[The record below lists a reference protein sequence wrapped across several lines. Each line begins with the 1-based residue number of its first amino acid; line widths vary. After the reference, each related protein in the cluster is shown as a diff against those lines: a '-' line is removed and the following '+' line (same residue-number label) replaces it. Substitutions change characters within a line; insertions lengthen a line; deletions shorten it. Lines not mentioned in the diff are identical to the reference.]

1 MNIPKEYLDRKGK
14 NITTPD
20 IDNAIIVLMGV
31 GQDINII
38 LYPSYHKVTSNKH
51 RHKWIGL
58 YRWSFRM
65 FQGKDTTRDL
75 HLRKSIKERDI
86 IQRSCG

>member
-1 MNIPKEYLDRKGK
+1 MNIPKAYLDRKGK

-38 LYPSYHKVTSNKH
+38 TLP
-51 RHKWIGL
+51 
-58 YRWSFRM
+58 
-65 FQGKDTTRDL
+65 
-75 HLRKSIKERDI
+75 
-86 IQRSCG
+86 